1 MNSSNEQLRQ
11 TQLESE
17 KDQIEKEMLE
27 TEKLLSML
35 MCGLTQAADQKK
47 NKTSF
52 YVEFIIL

>member
-1 MNSSNEQLRQ
+1 
-11 TQLESE
+11 
-17 KDQIEKEMLE
+17 MLE